1 MGSLIILRLSELKN
15 VLYVKG
21 PTVNLI
27 SVSQLCDEDLY
38 VQFTKDKY
46 IVLNQNQCQIM
57 EGERFSDNFYLLT
70 STNTYMNVLQ
80 KNLSIGLQQSG
91 HASSN
96 KNTLFG

>member
-1 MGSLIILRLSELKN
+1 MGMSSLIILRLFELKN

-57 EGERFSDNFYLLT
+57 EGERFSNNFYPLT
-70 STNTYMNVLQ
+70 STSTYMNVLQ
-80 KNLSIGLQQSG
+80 KKS
-91 HASSN
+91 
-96 KNTLFG
+96 